1 MGDALRGARS
11 REEGSR
17 RRPSVGARRTQEAL
31 CEKRSGAARIVE
43 AVHLQRGAE
52 LVAAEDPDE
61 DRDLELTRLDEGLDL
76 LVFTGARRHRHA
88 ELTTDGDESV
98 SGQNLEDASFGK
110 TMCCHEAGSS

>member
-1 MGDALRGARS
+1 MAGGDRGQLSWAWRGTRS
-11 REEGSR
+11 D
-17 RRPSVGARRTQEAL
+17 L

-61 DRDLELTRLDEGLDL
+61 NRDLELTRLDEGLDL
-76 LVFTGARRHRHA
+76 LVLPGARRHRHA
-88 ELTTDGDESV
+88 ELATNGDESV

-110 TMCCHEAGSS
+110 RVRCHEAGSS